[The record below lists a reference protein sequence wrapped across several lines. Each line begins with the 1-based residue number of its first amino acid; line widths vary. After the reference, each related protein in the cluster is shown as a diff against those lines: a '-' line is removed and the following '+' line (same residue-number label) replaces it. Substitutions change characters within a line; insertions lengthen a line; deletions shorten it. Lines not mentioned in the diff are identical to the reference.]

1 MQILLSYGFAKIEWG
16 LAPDRD
22 KIFADLFKIDKRA
35 IDVVLSV
42 LTSGVIYK

>member
-1 MQILLSYGFAKIEWG
+1 MQILLSYGFDQIEWG
-16 LAPDRD
+16 LFPCRG
-22 KIFADLFKIDKRA
+22 KIFADLFKIEKRA